1 MSTKKKQMKS
11 LTNEC
16 RVLKHKAI
24 HGP

>member
-1 MSTKKKQMKS
+1 MPTENQMES
-11 LTNEC
+11 LTDEG